1 MYRVELK
8 DTHEETHLA
17 CLTPVPNVPCG
28 VESCG
33 WASSFAMPAV
43 VPNVPCGVERGNL
56 PHPLQGRGWFLMYR
70 VELKERQHT
79 IREQRLPV
87 FGKERRNFWCKYF
100 LRGKYHA
107 EA

>member
-8 DTHEETHLA
+8 DKRATY
-17 CLTPVPNVPCG
+17 
-28 VESCG
+28 
-33 WASSFAMPAV
+33 
-43 VPNVPCGVERGNL
+43 
-56 PHPLQGRGWFLMYR
+56 LQRRIIEFLMYR

-107 EA
+107 GA